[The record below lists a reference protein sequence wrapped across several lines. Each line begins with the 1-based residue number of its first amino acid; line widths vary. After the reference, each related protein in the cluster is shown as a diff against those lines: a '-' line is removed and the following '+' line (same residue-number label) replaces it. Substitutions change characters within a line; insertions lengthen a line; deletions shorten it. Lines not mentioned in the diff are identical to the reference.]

1 MKYHT
6 PSRRKIA
13 RLSSGDSP
21 LLKVEI
27 KKNLPGF
34 SLDVAFSVDG
44 EILGILGPS
53 GSGKTMTLQ
62 CIAGLI
68 RPDNGFIK
76 LNDRVLFDASR
87 KVNLPPKVRNVGLVF
102 QNYALF
108 PHLSASENIAYGIR
122 NRLRQEVSHRVQVLI
137 DKMGLDGL
145 QHRYPWQLSAGQ
157 QQRVAVARALA
168 PEPEILLLD
177 EPFSALD
184 SLTKEQLETEI
195 MDVRQFYK
203 GNIILVTHDL
213 AEAYR
218 LSSRIAVYESG
229 KVVQCDRKE
238 KLISSPVNQK
248 VARITRLRNFIDGI
262 ITDIKDKSVWV
273 SVPELGANLRVAA
286 NGHKDLVVNQP
297 ITIGIRPEHIRA
309 VASPGQNTFQGTLNS
324 SVETLASINCY
335 FRLKTKTT
343 GSYYLEAAFPK
354 SIVQSLSDGRNF
366 YLYLPPEQVVII
378 TD

>member
-1 MKYHT
+1 M
-6 PSRRKIA
+6 
-13 RLSSGDSP
+13 
-21 LLKVEI
+21 LKVEI